1 MAGFALILQGLSLF
15 TPHARLS
22 TTQAALA
29 VLAELPGAASA
40 GTILCL
46 NNDDEDFS
54 GKPPVHGHDSGACPM
69 CQILGFSLAGAPE
82 AVQIVMPAPV
92 VAGALPI
99 NRHAIAPRAP
109 PRIAARPRGPPAIV

>member
-1 MAGFALILQGLSLF
+1 MAIIALILQGLSLF
-15 TPHARLS
+15 TPHAGLS
-22 TTQAALA
+22 KAQAALA

-54 GKPPVHGHDSGACPM
+54 GKLPVHGHDSGACPM

-82 AVQIVMPAPV
+82 AVQIVLPAPV
-92 VAGALPI
+92 VVGALAI
-99 NRHAIAPRAP
+99 NRHEIAPRAP
-109 PRIAARPRGPPAIV
+109 PRIAARPRGPPVIV